1 MGFESGPNPPA
12 RLCPSAD
19 SSPPARLLATRP
31 CCGPGPE
38 RRPVLGEAPRFHT
51 QAKGKNVRLDGHSRR
66 ATRRNSFC
74 NGVTFTQRPIRL
86 YEQVRLRLVAVRP
99 GWSGALRFGFTA
111 HDPSLMSA
119 QDIPKYA
126 CPDLVT
132 RPGYWAKALP
142 ENLALRDTVL
152 AYWADR
158 HGRVF
163 YSVNDGEPVLFHCGV
178 AVGGPLWALI
188 DVYGITDEVQLLETM
203 PDGDKAPHI
212 KGDPAFSDGL
222 LCARERVRGHA
233 DARAPRPGPLQRL
246 PAAQEP
252 HAANFDNNE
261 LENNQVVAKLGHLA
275 LGRAPGPPRR
285 TPTTRPPPS
294 PRAPRLLLPASRRR
308 CSGRP
313 ALPHDAGP
321 RREPVVDPLPA
332 RPPTP
337 YLVSPDARC
346 GPGRAS
352 RGGGPPGLAARRW
365 LSASRR
371 ATRARCG
378 PPSCPPTPRRAAR
391 PKGVLGGGARR
402 PVRAAATAP
411 AITLRPGGDVLLGVK
426 GARAPACFAWTP
438 RRRSGLL
445 LRPARG
451 AAGQLRLLGTLQS
464 SPATTSPSGSLS
476 GSQDDSDSDM
486 AFSVN
491 QSSSASESSLVTAPS
506 SPLSPPVSPVF
517 PPPELAGSKN
527 GECTVCFDGEVD
539 TVIYTCGHMCL
550 CYSCGLRLKRQARA
564 CCPICRRPIKDVI
577 KIYRP

>member
-1 MGFESGPNPPA
+1 MGNTVHRTLP
-12 RLCPSAD
+12 D

-38 RRPVLGEAPRFHT
+38 RRQVLGEAPRFHT

-188 DVYGITDEVQLLETM
+188 DVYGITDEVQLLESTFAETL
-203 PDGDKAPHI
+203 PPTRLSQAR
-212 KGDPAFSDGL
+212 FSA
-222 LCARERVRGHA
+222 C
-233 DARAPRPGPLQRL
+233 L
-246 PAAQEP
+246 PP
-252 HAANFDNNE
+252 NSHDAANFDNNE

-275 LGRAPGPPRR
+275 LGRAPGPPPADPAAAATATAAAIPCGPRDR
-285 TPTTRPPPS
+285 PRPASSPVLLEADLRFHATRGS
-294 PRAPRLLLPASRRR
+294 DVSLSADRKVACAPRPDG
-308 CSGRP
+308 GRT
-313 ALPHDAGP
+313 LVFSE
-321 RREPVVDPLPA
+321 RPL
-332 RPPTP
+332 RPGES
-337 YLVSPDARC
+337 LFVEV
-346 GPGRAS
+346 GR
-352 RGGGPPGLAARRW
+352 PGLAAPGALPFGITSCDPGGLRPPELPADLEALLDRKEYW
-365 LSASRR
+365 VVAR
-371 ATRARCG
+371 AG
-378 PPSCPPTPRRAAR
+378 
-391 PKGVLGGGARR
+391 
-402 PVRAAATAP
+402 PVRSGGDVLSF
-411 AITLRPGGDVLLGVK
+411 TLRPGGDVLLGVN
-426 GARAPACFAWTP
+426 GRPRGRLLCVDTTQALWAFFAV
-438 RRRSGLL
+438 RG
-445 LRPARG
+445 G

-464 SPATTSPSGSLS
+464 SPASTTPSGSLS

-486 AFSVN
+486 TFSVN

-517 PPPELAGSKN
+517 SPPEPADSKN

-550 CYSCGLRLKRQARA
+550 CFNCGLRLRRQARA

>member
-1 MGFESGPNPPA
+1 MGNTVHRTLPDP
-12 RLCPSAD
+12 
-19 SSPPARLLATRP
+19 SPPARLLATRP

-38 RRPVLGEAPRFHT
+38 RRPLLGEAPRFHA

-188 DVYGITDEVQLLETM
+188 DVYGITDEVQLLESTFA
-203 PDGDKAPHI
+203 DTLT
-212 KGDPAFSDGL
+212 PARLSQARFSA
-222 LCARERVRGHA
+222 C
-233 DARAPRPGPLQRL
+233 L
-246 PAAQEP
+246 PP
-252 HAANFDNNE
+252 SSHDAANFDNNE

-275 LGRAPGPPRR
+275 LGRAPGP
-285 TPTTRPPPS
+285 
-294 PRAPRLLLPASRRR
+294 
-308 CSGRP
+308 
-313 ALPHDAGP
+313 
-321 RREPVVDPLPA
+321 
-332 RPPTP
+332 
-337 YLVSPDARC
+337 
-346 GPGRAS
+346 
-352 RGGGPPGLAARRW
+352 
-365 LSASRR
+365 LSF
-371 ATRARCG
+371 
-378 PPSCPPTPRRAAR
+378 
-391 PKGVLGGGARR
+391 
-402 PVRAAATAP
+402 
-411 AITLRPGGDVLLGVK
+411 TLRPGGDVLLGVN
-426 GARAPACFAWTP
+426 GRP
-438 RRRSGLL
+438 RGRLL
-445 LRPARG
+445 CVDTTQALWAFFTVRGG

-517 PPPELAGSKN
+517 SPPEPAGSKN

-550 CYSCGLRLKRQARA
+550 CHSCGLRLKRQARA

>member
-1 MGFESGPNPPA
+1 MGNTVHRTLP
-12 RLCPSAD
+12 D

-31 CCGPGPE
+31 CYGPGPE
-38 RRPVLGEAPRFHT
+38 RRAVLGEAPRFHA

-188 DVYGITDEVQLLETM
+188 DVYGITDEVQLLESTFADTLT
-203 PDGDKAPHI
+203 PLRLGQ
-212 KGDPAFSDGL
+212 
-222 LCARERVRGHA
+222 ARLSA
-233 DARAPRPGPLQRL
+233 CPPPGS
-246 PAAQEP
+246 
-252 HAANFDNNE
+252 HDAANFDNNE

-275 LGRAPGPPRR
+275 LGRPDAAVPCVARERARPASSPALLDAELRFHATRGPDVSLSADRR
-285 TPTTRPPPS
+285 LAC
-294 PRAPRLLLPASRRR
+294 APRPDG
-308 CSGRP
+308 GRT
-313 ALPHDAGP
+313 LVFSE
-321 RREPVVDPLPA
+321 RPL
-332 RPPTP
+332 RPGES
-337 YLVSPDARC
+337 LCVEV
-346 GPGRAS
+346 GR
-352 RGGGPPGLAARRW
+352 PGLAAPAAVAFGITSCDPGALRPSELPADPAALLDRKEYW
-365 LSASRR
+365 VVARAGPVPSGGDALSF
-371 ATRARCG
+371 
-378 PPSCPPTPRRAAR
+378 
-391 PKGVLGGGARR
+391 
-402 PVRAAATAP
+402 
-411 AITLRPGGDVLLGVK
+411 TLRPGGDVLLAVNGRPRGRLLCVDTSQALWAFFAVRGGV
-426 GARAPACFAWTP
+426 
-438 RRRSGLL
+438 
-445 LRPARG
+445 
-451 AAGQLRLLGTLQS
+451 AGQLRLLGTLQS
-464 SPATTSPSGSLS
+464 SSETMTPSGSFS

-486 AFSVN
+486 TFGVN

-506 SPLSPPVSPVF
+506 SPLSPPVSPAF
-517 PPPELAGSKN
+517 SAPEPTGSRN
-527 GECTVCFDGEVD
+527 GECTVCFDSEVD

-550 CYSCGLRLKRQARA
+550 CHSCGLRLRRQARA

>member
-1 MGFESGPNPPA
+1 MTGLAPRRHPAANASSRPGRGSRASGRLGGSAPAARSKLSKDAAAAAPPLPAWLEAAGGGGGAGGLGPVGSASSRCRRLPSGARPSCSPPA
-12 RLCPSAD
+12 RRCSRDAPEPDPGPGARPTALLASVRPERAAAD
-19 SSPPARLLATRP
+19 AAARRSDGQHGAPDPARSLLPYPSPPARLLATRP

-38 RRPVLGEAPRFHT
+38 RRPVLGEAPRFHA

-188 DVYGITDEVQLLETM
+188 DVYGITDEVQLL
-203 PDGDKAPHI
+203 
-212 KGDPAFSDGL
+212 
-222 LCARERVRGHA
+222 
-233 DARAPRPGPLQRL
+233 
-246 PAAQEP
+246 
-252 HAANFDNNE
+252 
-261 LENNQVVAKLGHLA
+261 
-275 LGRAPGPPRR
+275 
-285 TPTTRPPPS
+285 
-294 PRAPRLLLPASRRR
+294 
-308 CSGRP
+308 
-313 ALPHDAGP
+313 
-321 RREPVVDPLPA
+321 
-332 RPPTP
+332 
-337 YLVSPDARC
+337 
-346 GPGRAS
+346 
-352 RGGGPPGLAARRW
+352 
-365 LSASRR
+365 
-371 ATRARCG
+371 
-378 PPSCPPTPRRAAR
+378 
-391 PKGVLGGGARR
+391 
-402 PVRAAATAP
+402 
-411 AITLRPGGDVLLGVK
+411 
-426 GARAPACFAWTP
+426 
-438 RRRSGLL
+438 
-445 LRPARG
+445 
-451 AAGQLRLLGTLQS
+451 GTLQS
-464 SPATTSPSGSLS
+464 SPSTTSPSGSLS

-517 PPPELAGSKN
+517 SPPEPAGSKN

-550 CYSCGLRLKRQARA
+550 CHSCGLRLKRQARA

>member
-1 MGFESGPNPPA
+1 MGNTVHRTLP
-12 RLCPSAD
+12 D

-38 RRPVLGEAPRFHT
+38 RRAVLGEAPRFHA

-142 ENLALRDTVL
+142 ENLALSAFADTL
-152 AYWADR
+152 
-158 HGRVF
+158 
-163 YSVNDGEPVLFHCGV
+163 
-178 AVGGPLWALI
+178 
-188 DVYGITDEVQLLETM
+188 T
-203 PDGDKAPHI
+203 
-212 KGDPAFSDGL
+212 PARLGQ
-222 LCARERVRGHA
+222 ARLSA
-233 DARAPRPGPLQRL
+233 CPPPGS
-246 PAAQEP
+246 
-252 HAANFDNNE
+252 HDAANFDNNE

-275 LGRAPGPPRR
+275 LGRPGAPAKTLLDADLRFHATRGPDVSLSADRKLAC
-285 TPTTRPPPS
+285 
-294 PRAPRLLLPASRRR
+294 APRPEG
-308 CSGRP
+308 GRT
-313 ALPHDAGP
+313 LVFSE
-321 RREPVVDPLPA
+321 RPL
-332 RPPTP
+332 RPGES
-337 YLVSPDARC
+337 LCVEV
-346 GPGRAS
+346 GR
-352 RGGGPPGLAARRW
+352 PGLAAPGALAFGITSCDPGALRPAELPADPDALLDRKEYW
-365 LSASRR
+365 VVARAGPVPSGGDALSF
-371 ATRARCG
+371 
-378 PPSCPPTPRRAAR
+378 
-391 PKGVLGGGARR
+391 
-402 PVRAAATAP
+402 
-411 AITLRPGGDVLLGVK
+411 TLRPGGDVLLAVNGR
-426 GARAPACFAWTP
+426 ARGRLLCVDTSQALWAFFAV
-438 RRRSGLL
+438 RG
-445 LRPARG
+445 G

-464 SPATTSPSGSLS
+464 SPEITTPSGSFS

-486 AFSVN
+486 TFSVN

-506 SPLSPPVSPVF
+506 SPLSPPTSPAF
-517 PPPELAGSKN
+517 SAPEPTGSRN
-527 GECTVCFDGEVD
+527 GECTVCFDSEVD

-550 CYSCGLRLKRQARA
+550 CHGCGLRLRRQARA

>member
-1 MGFESGPNPPA
+1 MDYLCNCCCNRETIPYYVQEHAWALDSGVTVPFTCTMTLGHRSSQGTVSLSVKWAHRALESSDP
-12 RLCPSAD
+12 
-19 SSPPARLLATRP
+19 SPPARLLATRP
-31 CCGPGPE
+31 CCGPGPD
-38 RRPVLGEAPRFHT
+38 RRPVLGEAPRFHA

-99 GWSGALRFGFTA
+99 GWSGALRFGFTV

-188 DVYGITDEVQLLETM
+188 DVYGITDEVQLLGRWHAL
-203 PDGDKAPHI
+203 DGDWVGGTWVQDLWAAGSMQMDQIQPMVRW
-212 KGDPAFSDGL
+212 GDRQMCVDTTQALWAFF
-222 LCARERVRGHA
+222 AVRG
-233 DARAPRPGPLQRL
+233 
-246 PAAQEP
+246 
-252 HAANFDNNE
+252 
-261 LENNQVVAKLGHLA
+261 
-275 LGRAPGPPRR
+275 
-285 TPTTRPPPS
+285 
-294 PRAPRLLLPASRRR
+294 
-308 CSGRP
+308 
-313 ALPHDAGP
+313 
-321 RREPVVDPLPA
+321 
-332 RPPTP
+332 
-337 YLVSPDARC
+337 
-346 GPGRAS
+346 
-352 RGGGPPGLAARRW
+352 
-365 LSASRR
+365 
-371 ATRARCG
+371 
-378 PPSCPPTPRRAAR
+378 
-391 PKGVLGGGARR
+391 
-402 PVRAAATAP
+402 
-411 AITLRPGGDVLLGVK
+411 
-426 GARAPACFAWTP
+426 
-438 RRRSGLL
+438 
-445 LRPARG
+445 G

-464 SPATTSPSGSLS
+464 SPATTTPSGSFS

-486 AFSVN
+486 TFSVN

-506 SPLSPPVSPVF
+506 SPLSPPVSPACSA
-517 PPPELAGSKN
+517 PEPAGSKN
-527 GECTVCFDGEVD
+527 GECTVCFDSEVD

-550 CYSCGLRLKRQARA
+550 CHSCGLRLKRQARA

>member
-1 MGFESGPNPPA
+1 MLYPQQQQSNCIGWGPSFSDP
-12 RLCPSAD
+12 
-19 SSPPARLLATRP
+19 SPPARLLATRP

-38 RRPVLGEAPRFHT
+38 RRPVLGEAPRFHA

-188 DVYGITDEVQLLETM
+188 DVYGITDEVQLL
-203 PDGDKAPHI
+203 
-212 KGDPAFSDGL
+212 
-222 LCARERVRGHA
+222 
-233 DARAPRPGPLQRL
+233 
-246 PAAQEP
+246 
-252 HAANFDNNE
+252 
-261 LENNQVVAKLGHLA
+261 
-275 LGRAPGPPRR
+275 
-285 TPTTRPPPS
+285 
-294 PRAPRLLLPASRRR
+294 
-308 CSGRP
+308 
-313 ALPHDAGP
+313 
-321 RREPVVDPLPA
+321 
-332 RPPTP
+332 
-337 YLVSPDARC
+337 
-346 GPGRAS
+346 
-352 RGGGPPGLAARRW
+352 
-365 LSASRR
+365 
-371 ATRARCG
+371 
-378 PPSCPPTPRRAAR
+378 
-391 PKGVLGGGARR
+391 
-402 PVRAAATAP
+402 
-411 AITLRPGGDVLLGVK
+411 
-426 GARAPACFAWTP
+426 
-438 RRRSGLL
+438 
-445 LRPARG
+445 
-451 AAGQLRLLGTLQS
+451 GTLQS
-464 SPATTSPSGSLS
+464 SPATTTPSGSLS

-486 AFSVN
+486 TFSVN

-517 PPPELAGSKN
+517 SPPEPAGIKN

-550 CYSCGLRLKRQARA
+550 CHSCGLRLKRQARA

>member
-1 MGFESGPNPPA
+1 MSRGLPGQQREGRNITLKGAWEQLEARSCSQTGDSTMFHPPALPGHRLRASGPGHCEAGVPQA
-12 RLCPSAD
+12 QRGLAD
-19 SSPPARLLATRP
+19 LVQQLISRQLPGSPGGEADPSPPARMLATRP

-38 RRPVLGEAPRFHT
+38 RRAVLGEAPRFHA

-111 HDPSLMSA
+111 HDPSLMSV

-188 DVYGITDEVQLLETM
+188 DVYGITDEVQLLESAFADTLT
-203 PDGDKAPHI
+203 
-212 KGDPAFSDGL
+212 PARLGQARFSA
-222 LCARERVRGHA
+222 C
-233 DARAPRPGPLQRL
+233 L
-246 PAAQEP
+246 PP
-252 HAANFDNNE
+252 SSHDAANFDNNE
-261 LENNQVVAKLGHLA
+261 LENSQVVAKLGHLA
-275 LGRAPGPPRR
+275 LGRAPG
-285 TPTTRPPPS
+285 
-294 PRAPRLLLPASRRR
+294 
-308 CSGRP
+308 
-313 ALPHDAGP
+313 
-321 RREPVVDPLPA
+321 
-332 RPPTP
+332 
-337 YLVSPDARC
+337 
-346 GPGRAS
+346 
-352 RGGGPPGLAARRW
+352 
-365 LSASRR
+365 
-371 ATRARCG
+371 
-378 PPSCPPTPRRAAR
+378 
-391 PKGVLGGGARR
+391 
-402 PVRAAATAP
+402 
-411 AITLRPGGDVLLGVK
+411 
-426 GARAPACFAWTP
+426 
-438 RRRSGLL
+438 
-445 LRPARG
+445 
-451 AAGQLRLLGTLQS
+451 TLQS
-464 SPATTSPSGSLS
+464 SPATMTPSGSFS
-476 GSQDDSDSDM
+476 GSQDDSDSDVT
-486 AFSVN
+486 FSVN
-491 QSSSASESSLVTAPS
+491 QSSSSESSLVTAPS
-506 SPLSPPVSPVF
+506 SPLSPPVSPGLS
-517 PPPELAGSKN
+517 PPEPAGSRN

-550 CYSCGLRLKRQARA
+550 CHGCGLRLKRQPRA

>member
-1 MGFESGPNPPA
+1 MGNTVHRTLPE
-12 RLCPSAD
+12 

-38 RRPVLGEAPRFHT
+38 RRPVLGEAPRFHA

-188 DVYGITDEVQLLETM
+188 DVYGITDEVQLL
-203 PDGDKAPHI
+203 
-212 KGDPAFSDGL
+212 
-222 LCARERVRGHA
+222 
-233 DARAPRPGPLQRL
+233 
-246 PAAQEP
+246 
-252 HAANFDNNE
+252 
-261 LENNQVVAKLGHLA
+261 
-275 LGRAPGPPRR
+275 
-285 TPTTRPPPS
+285 
-294 PRAPRLLLPASRRR
+294 
-308 CSGRP
+308 
-313 ALPHDAGP
+313 
-321 RREPVVDPLPA
+321 
-332 RPPTP
+332 
-337 YLVSPDARC
+337 
-346 GPGRAS
+346 
-352 RGGGPPGLAARRW
+352 
-365 LSASRR
+365 
-371 ATRARCG
+371 
-378 PPSCPPTPRRAAR
+378 
-391 PKGVLGGGARR
+391 
-402 PVRAAATAP
+402 
-411 AITLRPGGDVLLGVK
+411 
-426 GARAPACFAWTP
+426 
-438 RRRSGLL
+438 
-445 LRPARG
+445 
-451 AAGQLRLLGTLQS
+451 GTLQS

-506 SPLSPPVSPVF
+506 SPLSPPVSPMSS
-517 PPPELAGSKN
+517 PPELVGSKSS
-527 GECTVCFDGEVD
+527 ECTVCFDGEVD

-550 CYSCGLRLKRQARA
+550 CHGCGLRLKRQARA

-577 KIYRP
+577 KTYRP